1 MTEMMFIH
9 YKTQLA
15 YEFTITCQSIL
26 CVDYNMNAHLC
37 E

>member
-15 YEFTITCQSIL
+15 YDFTNTGRSIL
-26 CVDYNMNAHLC
+26 CVDYNANAHLC
-37 E
+37 